1 MGLIGLAIGP
11 GIAIC
16 IFIYYKDKYNKE
28 PGKNL
33 IVSFILGILCV
44 IPALIFQLTLMPF
57 VESHMAGSMLYTAV
71 ATYGIIA
78 FSEELAKFWVLR
90 GYAYP
95 KKVFDDPFDGI
106 IYSIMVGMGFA
117 TIENVGYVL
126 EHGWIVG
133 IYRMFLSVPGHA
145 TFAVLMGYH
154 VGLAKFNPDKRKG
167 QFFLALF
174 WPILF
179 HGTYD
184 FCLMHG
190 KTLWH
195 MMGALVS
202 LIVALRLSFKAIK
215 KKQELSRLYFE
226 ANNIT

>member
-1 MGLIGLAIGP
+1 MGLLALAIGP

-16 IFIYYKDKYNKE
+16 IYIYLKDRYNKE
-28 PGKNL
+28 PGKYL
-33 IVSFILGILCV
+33 ISSFILGILSV
-44 IPALIFQLTLMPF
+44 IPAVIFQLAVMKYVEPKMP
-57 VESHMAGSMLYTAV
+57 GSVLFTAI

-78 FSEELAKFWVLR
+78 FSEELSKFWVLR

-95 KKVFDDPFDGI
+95 KKIFDDPFDGI
-106 IYSIMVGMGFA
+106 IYSVMAGMGFA

-133 IYRMFLSVPGHA
+133 VYRMFLSVPGHA

-154 VGLAKFNPDKRKG
+154 VGMAKFNPDKKAKH
-167 QFFLALF
+167 FFLALF

-179 HGTYD
+179 HGTFD
-184 FCLMHG
+184 FFLMHG
-190 KTLWH
+190 KTWLH
-195 MMGALVS
+195 ILGALAS
-202 LIVALRLSFKAIK
+202 LIIALRLSFKAIR
-215 KKQELSRLYFE
+215 KKQEISRLYFE

>member
-1 MGLIGLAIGP
+1 MGLIALAMGP

-16 IFIYYKDKYNKE
+16 IFIYYKDRYNKE
-28 PGKNL
+28 PAKNL
-33 IVSFILGILCV
+33 IFSFILGIFCV
-44 IPALIFQLTLMPF
+44 IPAIIFQMVLMPYI
-57 VESHMAGSMLYTAV
+57 EPYMPGSIVFTAI

-78 FSEELAKFWVLR
+78 FSEELSKFWVLR

-95 KKVFDDPFDGI
+95 KKIFDDPFDGI

-126 EHGWIVG
+126 QHGWIVG
-133 IYRMFLSVPGHA
+133 IYRMFLSIPGHA

-154 VGLAKFNPDKRKG
+154 VGLAKFNPAKRKG

-179 HGTYD
+179 HGTFD
-184 FCLMHG
+184 FFLMYG
-190 KTLWH
+190 KTGLH
-195 MMGALVS
+195 VLGALVS
-202 LIVALRLSFKAIK
+202 LIIALRLSFKAIK

-226 ANNIT
+226 ANNLA